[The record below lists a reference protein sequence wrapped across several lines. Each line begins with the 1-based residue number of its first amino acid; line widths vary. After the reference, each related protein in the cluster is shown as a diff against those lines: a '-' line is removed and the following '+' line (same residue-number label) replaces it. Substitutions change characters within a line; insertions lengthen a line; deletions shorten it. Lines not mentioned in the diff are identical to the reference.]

1 MVNQSEIDVV
11 LRDLSTLEDLDL
23 TYRSRVYSR
32 YAIVEIDKTAT
43 LACEVIEKL
52 REEVE
57 RLEGELAEVRAEA
70 EAHNAAAT
78 QYEKDIAALREEVA
92 RG

>member
-1 MVNQSEIDVV
+1 MDQKKIEDVKKELVALESLDVSFRPGNYSRGYLIEIDR
-11 LRDLSTLEDLDL
+11 LATKAIELIEELS
-23 TYRSRVYSR
+23 
-32 YAIVEIDKTAT
+32 
-43 LACEVIEKL
+43 
-52 REEVE
+52 EEVE

-70 EAHNAAAT
+70 EAHNATAT